1 MGQTILAGHNYRLCV
16 GANPTDPTKKKTHQ
30 GDDRKW
36 HNNLLETTTLTN

>member
-16 GANPTDPTKKKTHQ
+16 GANPTDPTKKTHQ